1 MLKKCNCV
9 VFKSQFTKWLSGIFF
24 LQGAL
29 ISLCEDDY
37 IHLWNLRQAQP
48 ALVQSLRFNREKWV
62 FCKTDLWCSIW
73 IISYSLHLWL
83 LAALMRNN
91 LNEYRCYREVI
102 HTFKLLISYHTNP
115 VIGGSLQGAL
125 DRENSQHFTMPHLV
139 SLWNDIWGTSAEIP
153 IDVEDRINIPLS

>member
-1 MLKKCNCV
+1 M
-9 VFKSQFTKWLSGIFF
+9 FW
-24 LQGAL
+24 QGAL

-73 IISYSLHLWL
+73 IIIYSLHLWL

-102 HTFKLLISYHTNP
+102 HTLKLLISYHPNP
-115 VIGGSLQGAL
+115 VIGGSLQGVL